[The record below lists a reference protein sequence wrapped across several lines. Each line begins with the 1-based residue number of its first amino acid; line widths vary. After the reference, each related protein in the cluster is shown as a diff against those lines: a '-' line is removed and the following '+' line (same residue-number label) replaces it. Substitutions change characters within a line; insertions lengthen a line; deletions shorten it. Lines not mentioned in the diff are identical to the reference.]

1 MLSGRSATVE
11 SQPLP
16 SLTQLLGSP
25 GEAEVL
31 LEQPQLFI
39 TGMRIFKRGRRS
51 EVEYLMSFPAFPGQ
65 DDWYAGL
72 PAAHSLL
79 PAFTGWCYLQW
90 NGGVLVYLGKTA
102 KRCATAWGSED

>member
-65 DDWYAGL
+65 DDWYAEPTPCCL
-72 PAAHSLL
+72 HLL
-79 PAFTGWCYLQW
+79 AGAICSGMAGFLYILARLLS
-90 NGGVLVYLGKTA
+90 VA
-102 KRCATAWGSED
+102 